1 MARKFVVSLD
11 LNKNELLN
19 ARIQNLGSAPSSPV
33 SGQIYYDTGTNIM
46 YFYNGSAWI
55 PTSGSTEVI
64 QDTVNELLA
73 AGEGI
78 DLSYNDTDGK
88 LQIDAE
94 IATHSNLGVASFNDT
109 DFSITTGAVS
119 LNSERIQ
126 DIVGGMVTDNS
137 ESGIAV
143 TYNDNDAK
151 LEFSVTDQ
159 FPSKTTDNLAEG
171 SANKYFTEERVQDTV
186 NTALTAGTG
195 ITKTYDDNAGTI
207 TVAVDTNVIATRSY
221 VDTAVSGISWKQA
234 VNLLSDS
241 NILLSGSLGTD
252 LSSIDGHPI
261 GQASPGFIGNGY
273 RILLTGQSTDSENGI
288 YVLNINEQAYTYTL
302 TRSSD
307 ADAYSEL
314 IGAGVFVMEGTTYGT
329 TSWIQSNHYLTNF
342 ADQDW
347 VQFSGAGTYTAGAG
361 LTQSGTTFN
370 VGAGTGITVNA
381 NDVAIDTAVVA
392 RKYSTN
398 IGNATDTTFTI
409 THNLGTKDVTVQVFE
424 VASPY
429 AQVEADVEHTST
441 SAVTIKTATV
451 PTTDQYRVIVV
462 G

>member
-119 LNSERIQ
+119 LNAERIQ

-207 TVAVDTNVIATRSY
+207 TVAVDTSVIATRSY
-221 VDTAVSGISWKQA
+221 VDSVAEGLHVHESALVATVANLTSDYFTTPGILGGFTIDNITLSNGDRVLVKDQTTA
-234 VNLLSDS
+234 
-241 NILLSGSLGTD
+241 
-252 LSSIDGHPI
+252 
-261 GQASPGFIGNGY
+261 
-273 RILLTGQSTDSENGI
+273 SENGI
-288 YVLNINEQAYTYTL
+288 YVYTVTTAPFAFLNRASDFDTAAEVDSGDFIFVSSGTYSNTGWVQTL
-302 TRSSD
+302 KPAT
-307 ADAYSEL
+307 
-314 IGAGVFVMEGTTYGT
+314 IGTDPISFT
-329 TSWIQSNHYLTNF
+329 
-342 ADQDW
+342 
-347 VQFSGAGTYTAGAG
+347 QFSGAGAFTAGAG

-381 NDVAIDTAVVA
+381 NDVAIDTSVVA
-392 RKYSTN
+392 RKYS
-398 IGNATDTTFTI
+398 IRVGNGADTTYTV
-409 THNLGTKDVTVQVFE
+409 THNLGTIDVVVQVFE
-424 VASPY
+424 NGSPY
-429 AQVEADVEHTST
+429 AQVETDIEHTNSNT
-441 SAVTIKTATV
+441 VTVKFATA
-451 PTTDQYRVIVV
+451 PSTDQYRVIVV